1 MNYELTD
8 DQAQTLA
15 EDQPELMVNIN
26 IGINDMLNNCY
37 YKRDG
42 EASVSSRIV
51 GGAPALP
58 GTVIKWGA
66 FSQWSFLPISS
77 SCGMDTTTIR
87 KTLSFL
93 EYNSLKV
100 NNLSNQDF
108 IHGWYRCVYQGH

>member
-15 EDQPELMVNIN
+15 SEQPELMVNIN

-58 GTVIKWGA
+58 GAVINT
-66 FSQWSFLPISS
+66 
-77 SCGMDTTTIR
+77 CNR
-87 KTLSFL
+87 
-93 EYNSLKV
+93 YNLLKV
-100 NNLSNQDF
+100 NNLSNQVF
-108 IHGWYRCVYQGH
+108 IHGWYRCVYQIH

>member
-15 EDQPELMVNIN
+15 SEQPELMVNIN

-58 GTVIKWGA
+58 GAVIKWGCV
-66 FSQWSFLPISS
+66 FPMVISS
-77 SCGMDTTTIR
+77 D
-87 KTLSFL
+87 FL
-93 EYNSLKV
+93 IV
-100 NNLSNQDF
+100 
-108 IHGWYRCVYQGH
+108 RQGHDDHQEDASHFRI

>member
-15 EDQPELMVNIN
+15 RDQPELMANIN

-58 GTVIKWGA
+58 GAVI
-66 FSQWSFLPISS
+66 
-77 SCGMDTTTIR
+77 
-87 KTLSFL
+87 
-93 EYNSLKV
+93 EYL
-100 NNLSNQDF
+100 
-108 IHGWYRCVYQGH
+108 

>member
-58 GTVIKWGA
+58 GAVI
-66 FSQWSFLPISS
+66 
-77 SCGMDTTTIR
+77 
-87 KTLSFL
+87 
-93 EYNSLKV
+93 EYNLLKV